1 MKGIGFN
8 IRNLQNFSD
17 KPHKNTK
24 IRTTPGQNI
33 EFNKILSNSLEPE
46 KSEIVAAQNKNLSGL
61 SEISPGLSE
70 ISAPSHV
77 SFMNYSPAEISDRV
91 DHTLDLLEKYSS
103 MLSDPL
109 KTLKSID
116 PVLKD
121 INISAKSIADELKTK
136 IDSNTVAGQDHE
148 LVKIVNQILT
158 IANIEAFKMN
168 RGDYTDR

>member
-17 KPHKNTK
+17 KPNKNTK
-24 IRTTPGQNI
+24 TRTTPGQNI
-33 EFNKILSNSLEPE
+33 EFSKILSNSLEPE
-46 KSEIVAAQNKNLSGL
+46 KSEAVTAKNKNVNGFSG
-61 SEISPGLSE
+61 ISPYLSE
-70 ISAPSHV
+70 ISAPSHI
-77 SFMNYSPAEISDRV
+77 SFMNNSSAEIADKV
-91 DHTLDLLEKYSS
+91 DYTLDLLEKYSS

-121 INISAKSIADELKTK
+121 INTSAQSIADKLKTE
-136 IDSNTVAGQDHE
+136 IGSDTAGQNHG

-158 IANIEAFKMN
+158 IANVEQFKMN